1 MSFVRSV
8 LMSRAS
14 WKPFF
19 ADMSLKWVKQGRV
32 TTGESHRERNEGR
45 EERGGREGKERK
57 EDRGEREGRE
67 GGAECVS

>member
-32 TTGESHRERNEGR
+32 TTRESHKERNEGR
-45 EERGGREGKERK
+45 EERRGRGGRKGREERGKER
-57 EDRGEREGRE
+57 EERKSGM
-67 GGAECVS
+67 C